1 MTRLRVCLL
10 AFCVWLF
17 CAPAFAHEV
26 RPALLSMDA
35 VADGYAVTW
44 KQPVNNG
51 RRLKLTPM
59 FPDGCEATAP
69 TMSLDGETVV
79 ERYTLACALNA
90 GEIRID
96 GLERTLTDVFVRINA
111 RDGSVRSALVKP
123 SNPVMDL
130 TVATPPAANAYFG
143 EGILHIVMGWDHLLF
158 VLGLCLLVS
167 RRQVIGVATS
177 FTLAH
182 SLTLVVSALG
192 LFSLPSRPVEILIAA
207 SILLLAVEIIR
218 KWRGDIGLTA
228 QRPYLVSFGIGL
240 IHGLGF
246 AGALADIGLPKGQE
260 LLALILFNL
269 GVEAG
274 QFVIILLAMVAGY
287 ILYRLAPKLTRP
299 TATLTT
305 YAIGGIAAY
314 WVIERLAGYVV

>member
-1 MTRLRVCLL
+1 MRGLHALIFGL
-10 AFCVWLF
+10 IVWLI
-17 CAPAFAHEV
+17 AGPTYAHEV
-26 RPALLSMDA
+26 RPALLSLDGQ
-35 VADGYAVTW
+35 ADGYAVTW
-44 KQPVNNG
+44 KQPINNG
-51 RRLKLTPM
+51 RRLKLTPI
-59 FPDGCEATAP
+59 FPEGCEATP
-69 TMSLDGETVV
+69 PSITLDGETVV
-79 ERYTLACALNA
+79 ERFTLNCTLNA

-111 RDGSVRSALVKP
+111 ADGSTRSALVKP

-167 RRQVIGVATS
+167 RKQVIGVATS

-182 SLTLVVSALG
+182 SLTLAVSALG

-218 KWRGDIGLTA
+218 KWRGQEGLTA
-228 QRPYLVSFGIGL
+228 TRPYLVSFGIGL

-246 AGALADIGLPKGQE
+246 AGALADLGLPKGQE

-274 QFVIILLAMVAGY
+274 QFAIIAVALAVGY
-287 ILYRLAPKLTRP
+287 LGYRLAPKLTRP
-299 TATLTT
+299 TATLAT
-305 YAIGGIAAY
+305 YGIGTIAAF

>member
-1 MTRLRVCLL
+1 MKVCLAIL
-10 AFCVWLF
+10 FWLI
-17 CAPAFAHEV
+17 AASAFAHEV
-26 RPALLSMDA
+26 RPALLSLDGQ
-35 VADGYAVTW
+35 ADGYSVTW

-51 RRLKLTPM
+51 RRLKLTPV

-69 TMSLDGETVV
+69 AITLDGETVV
-79 ERYTLACALNA
+79 ERFTLNCALNA

-96 GLERTLTDVFVRINA
+96 GLERTLTDVFVRIHA
-111 RDGSVRSALVKP
+111 TDGSTRSALVKP

-130 TVATPPAANAYFG
+130 TVVTPPAANAYFG

-158 VLGLCLLVS
+158 VLGLCLLVT
-167 RRQVIGVATS
+167 RKQVIGVATS

-182 SLTLVVSALG
+182 SLTLAVSALG

-218 KWRGDIGLTA
+218 KWRGQEGLTA
-228 QRPYLVSFGIGL
+228 TRPYLVSFGIGL

-246 AGALADIGLPKGQE
+246 AGALAELGLPKGQE

-274 QFVIILLAMVAGY
+274 QFAIIAVALGIGY
-287 ILYRLAPKLTRP
+287 LGYRWAPKLTRP
-299 TATLTT
+299 TATLAT
-305 YAIGGIAAY
+305 YAIGAIAAY
-314 WVIERLAGYVV
+314 WVIERMAAYVV